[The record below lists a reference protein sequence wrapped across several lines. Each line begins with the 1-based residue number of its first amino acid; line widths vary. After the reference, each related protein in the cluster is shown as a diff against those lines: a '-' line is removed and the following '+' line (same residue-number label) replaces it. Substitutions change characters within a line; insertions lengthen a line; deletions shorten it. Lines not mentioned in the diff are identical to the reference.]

1 VPRLYHWEPNQGSA
15 AALICLHEKGVAF
28 DSEYVDVL
36 AFDQVQPRFLAVNP
50 AGLVPALSDGDVTIT
65 ETGPLVQYVDEA
77 YAGAS
82 LTPAAAYDR
91 WLMRRWLK
99 FAQEDFAPAIAALGW
114 RRHTVGRFDGQA
126 PAALAK
132 VPRPDRRDRWA
143 SAIAGEFD
151 EEAEAAGRSKLVR
164 EIARMEEQLAQTG
177 WLAGETYSL
186 ADIVVF
192 AMVNA
197 VPELLPDT
205 MSARATPH
213 VMAWLERMRTRPAVR
228 KAMAASRTNDP
239 AAAFAIGPEFV
250 RWG

>member
-1 VPRLYHWEPNQGSA
+1 VPKLYHWEPNQGSA

-28 DSEYVDVL
+28 EADYVDVL
-36 AFDQVQPRFLAVNP
+36 AFEQVRPRFLAVNP
-50 AGLVPALSDGDVTIT
+50 AGLVPVLSDGDVTIT

-77 YAGAS
+77 YAGPP
-82 LTPAAAYDR
+82 LTPAAPYDR

-99 FAQEDFAPAIAALGW
+99 FAQEDFAPAISALGW
-114 RRHTVGRFDGQA
+114 RRHTAGRFDGQP

-143 SAIAGEFD
+143 RAIAGDFD
-151 EEAEAAGRSKLVR
+151 EEAETAGRSKLIR
-164 EIARMEEQLAQTG
+164 EIGRMEDQLAETA

-186 ADIVVF
+186 ADIVIF
-192 AMVNA
+192 SMVNP
-197 VPELLPDT
+197 VPELLPDA
-205 MSARATPH
+205 MNAKATPH
-213 VMAWLERMRTRPAVR
+213 VMAWLGRMRARPAVQ